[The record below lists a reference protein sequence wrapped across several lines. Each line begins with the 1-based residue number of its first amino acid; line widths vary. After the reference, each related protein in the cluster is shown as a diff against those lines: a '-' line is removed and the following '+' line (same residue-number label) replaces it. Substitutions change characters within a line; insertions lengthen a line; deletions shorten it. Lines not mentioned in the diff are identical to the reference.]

1 MAPATSHNDDKI
13 VLVTGING
21 YIAAALGLT
30 LLQHGYT
37 VRGTSRNPEHETV
50 LRSGPYKVFPESQFQ
65 YVHVPDIMA
74 PGAFDAAVVGCTA
87 ILPLASP
94 VGEADAKG
102 LDGFMR
108 PAIMSAT
115 SVLHSAHNHAGPQLE
130 CVVYMS
136 SVAGVFD
143 FGKCMAHPTYAF
155 SENDW
160 NEFSERMARQVG
172 DENAPR
178 YLLYPASKVAAEKAV
193 WKFRD
198 ERKVSPVQPLFLSSA
213 SSAWS
218 GCCVLPFLIEV
229 FSCLS
234 QKQGYCCGTTSPKP
248 SFPRLQP
255 IQPAQRHGRAKVAC
269 SLSWLSRFNPL

>member
-50 LRSGPYKVFPESQFQ
+50 LRSGPYKAFPESQFQ

-143 FGKCMAHPTYAF
+143 FGKCIADPTYAF

-178 YLLYPASKVAAEKAV
+178 ALLYPASKVAAEKAV

-198 ERKVSPVQPLFLSSA
+198 ERKASSVQSLSLSSV
-213 SSAWS
+213 SSAWN

-229 FSCLS
+229 FYAFFRSKATVAAPQRIKPRFPVSS
-234 QKQGYCCGTTSPKP
+234 Q
-248 SFPRLQP
+248 
-255 IQPAQRHGRAKVAC
+255 
-269 SLSWLSRFNPL
+269 FNPSKDTAVPR